1 MKYYGMT
8 DWARRRDSERMEHV
22 GFREIEIN
30 DRITMNL
37 IIQMKLMHTKKYLIM
52 CVVVVVVVLVVASC
66 GFLIDCMHTNTS

>member
-30 DRITMNL
+30 GTYIRPTVADTHRISL
-37 IIQMKLMHTKKYLIM
+37 YYFHTEER
-52 CVVVVVVVLVVASC
+52 
-66 GFLIDCMHTNTS
+66 